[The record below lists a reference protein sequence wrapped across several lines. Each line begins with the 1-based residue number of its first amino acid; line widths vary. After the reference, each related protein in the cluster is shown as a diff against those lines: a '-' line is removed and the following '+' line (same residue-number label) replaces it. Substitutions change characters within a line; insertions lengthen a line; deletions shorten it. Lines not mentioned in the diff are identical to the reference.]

1 MDPAGSLCILL
12 LGRFEVTRGKRLLHA
27 SAWSRRK
34 AAALLQR
41 LAFERRLL
49 KEQAIEF
56 LWPEHDPT
64 TGANNLYRTLHA
76 LRQTLD
82 MELGTGTTEAT
93 FAFHDG
99 VLTLADNVWVD
110 VAAFESLAQS
120 NDQADLI
127 AALRLYTGD
136 FLPDERYAEWTLVPR
151 AALSRQHRKVR
162 LRLAAQAREGQTYH
176 EAITLLTPL
185 LTHDLADEVVHRE
198 LMALYALAG
207 RRHEALRQY
216 QACVEALAAELDVSP
231 DPQTTALYARIV
243 SGSLTPPPSRLQP
256 V

>member
-1 MDPAGSLCILL
+1 MDAAGSLCIFL
-12 LGRFEVTRGKRLLHA
+12 LGRFEVTRGERLLHA
-27 SAWSRRK
+27 SAWTRRK

-82 MELGTGTTEAT
+82 MELGAGATEAT

-110 VAAFESLAQS
+110 VAAFESL
-120 NDQADLI
+120 D
-127 AALRLYTGD
+127 
-136 FLPDERYAEWTLVPR
+136 
-151 AALSRQHRKVR
+151 
-162 LRLAAQAREGQTYH
+162 
-176 EAITLLTPL
+176 
-185 LTHDLADEVVHRE
+185 
-198 LMALYALAG
+198 
-207 RRHEALRQY
+207 
-216 QACVEALAAELDVSP
+216 
-231 DPQTTALYARIV
+231 
-243 SGSLTPPPSRLQP
+243 
-256 V
+256 